1 MPEDAQLVELRLRVQ
16 DRDRALAFY
25 AELLGL
31 QPVVAEG
38 ARVGLAPEGRGF
50 LLELEH
56 VPQAVPRP
64 PGSVGLYHAALRL
77 PDRAALAQ
85 VVRRLLD
92 AEWPLEGA
100 SDHGVSEAFYLS
112 DPEGNG
118 LELYRDRPRELW
130 PWRGGELRMVT
141 KALDVAA
148 LLREAREPGPLHPET
163 RLGHV
168 HLSVADLAAAEA
180 FYAGLLGLAV
190 TQRSYPGALFF
201 AAGGYHHHVGA
212 NVWGTRRPAPE
223 GSTGL
228 VSYVWSVPAG
238 TVRSLRQHLA
248 SAGVAFEDAG
258 DEVRLR
264 DPAGVL
270 VVVRDRST
278 QTQREGRTAAT
289 PR

>member
-1 MPEDAQLVELRLRVQ
+1 MPEEAQLVALQLRVR
-16 DRDRALAFY
+16 DRDKALAFY
-25 AELLGL
+25 ADLLGL
-31 QPVVAEG
+31 HPVAAEG
-38 ARVGLAPEGRGF
+38 PWVRLAPAGRGF

-56 VPQAVPRP
+56 APHAAPRP
-64 PGSVGLYHAALRL
+64 AGSVGLYHVALRL
-77 PDRAALAQ
+77 PDRASLAQ

-148 LLREAREPGPLHPET
+148 LLREAREPGPLHPQT
-163 RLGHV
+163 HLGHV
-168 HLSVADLAAAEA
+168 HLSVADLSEAEA

-238 TVRSLRQHLA
+238 TVGSLKQHLA
-248 SAGVAFEDAG
+248 SAGAAFEDAG
-258 DEVRLR
+258 GEVRLR
-264 DPAGVL
+264 DPAGAL

-278 QTQREGRTAAT
+278 ETPREDRTGAT